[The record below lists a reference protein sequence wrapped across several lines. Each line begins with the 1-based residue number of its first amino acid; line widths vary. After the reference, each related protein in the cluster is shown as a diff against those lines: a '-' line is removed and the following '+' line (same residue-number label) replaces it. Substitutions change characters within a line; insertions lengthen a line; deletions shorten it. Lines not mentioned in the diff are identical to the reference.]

1 MTPLAASS
9 VRRVGVAVAS
19 LFAACAM
26 AAAQDLAAEVRA
38 IEAALTPL
46 RERVA
51 AADPAAGD
59 VLARELVAKG
69 EAEKSWMLLN
79 GVAWTI
85 VDPEAKVGRRNL
97 ELARRAATRAVEL
110 SPGPAPQALDTLA
123 RVHAWEG
130 DVAKAAEL
138 QRQVMVGLPK
148 AFVHGS
154 RGDMAQAAIEY
165 DARLRASAPKPAA
178 PGPRVPAGCAPAAA
192 SAIDGWCKVVVHKA
206 TGLRFRFVAGGEYT
220 IGMAPD
226 DLDGLWVPDDV
237 SVAETTYD
245 TELPQR
251 RVRVSSF
258 YLAEH
263 EVSVGQWRKF
273 VAATGYQTD
282 AELDGDHVMAHTVCV
297 DDAGQVIV
305 QRRNDGTW
313 EDPLPYFRQRGAFA
327 LDDRQPVTM
336 VTWGD
341 AMMYCAL
348 SGLRLPTEAEW
359 EFAARGGVAARYWW
373 GADPSGGK
381 DKDNLLD
388 VAGPGYPVRV
398 AAHKCFPFTDG
409 HCFFAPVDA
418 LAPNPFGLRGM
429 LGNVSEW
436 CADPGNR
443 SAYDDLPADGIAVD
457 PVMSRSPDEPLLRTA
472 RGGTWAS
479 PPAGSRASVRTF
491 ALGAVCS
498 VSVGFRPALSAR

>member
-1 MTPLAASS
+1 MTPLRASCC
-9 VRRVGVAVAS
+9 RRVGIAVATV
-19 LFAACAM
+19 FAACAM
-26 AAAQDLAAEVRA
+26 VAAQDLAAEVRA
-38 IEAALTPL
+38 LDAALTPL
-46 RERVA
+46 RERLA

-59 VLARELVAKG
+59 ALALELVAKG
-69 EAEKSWMLLN
+69 EADKSWMLLN
-79 GVAWTI
+79 GVAWAI
-85 VDPEAKVGRRNL
+85 VDPGAKVGRRNL

-110 SPGPAPQALDTLA
+110 SPGLAPHAVDTLA

-138 QRQVMVGLPK
+138 QRQVIAGLPK

-154 RGDMAQAAIEY
+154 RGDLAQAAIEY

-192 SAIDGWCKVVVHKA
+192 SAIEGWCKVVVHKA

-220 IGMAPD
+220 IGMAPG
-226 DLDGLWVPDDV
+226 DLDGLWVPDDT
-237 SVAETTYD
+237 SVAETTFD
-245 TELPQR
+245 TEQPQR

-282 AELDGDHVMAHTVCV
+282 VELDGDLVRAHTVRI
-297 DDAGQVIV
+297 DDAGHVRMQH
-305 QRRNDGTW
+305 GSGATW
-313 EDPLPYFRQRGAFA
+313 EDPLPFFRQRGSFT
-327 LDDRQPVTM
+327 LDDRHPVSM
-336 VTWGD
+336 VTWSD

-373 GADPSGGK
+373 GADPAGGK

-409 HCFFAPVDA
+409 HCFFAPVDT

-436 CADPGNR
+436 CADPGNQR
-443 SAYDDLPADGIAVD
+443 AYGDLPADGVAVD
-457 PVMSRSPDEPLLRTA
+457 PVMSSSPDDPLLRTV
-472 RGGTWAS
+472 RGGTWGGL
-479 PPAGSRASVRTF
+479 PFGSRVSARTF
-491 ALGAVCS
+491 AQGSVCG
-498 VSVGFRPALSAR
+498 VSIGFRPALAAR